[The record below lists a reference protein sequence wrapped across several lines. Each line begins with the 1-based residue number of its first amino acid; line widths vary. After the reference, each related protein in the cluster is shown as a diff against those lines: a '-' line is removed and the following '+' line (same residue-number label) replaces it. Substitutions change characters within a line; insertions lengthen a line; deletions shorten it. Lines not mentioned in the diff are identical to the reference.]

1 MEWTGR
7 NFSFALSSHRVPRTD
22 LEAFVSCCKDTPSRL
37 WDLSTGSTSSYIS
50 MIICGNGCNV
60 LAYDHVDQVMTPM
73 SCRVLRSG
81 STLLGG
87 YRKYVNPLERSWET
101 MLLFVRSLRAFDLE
115 RPGRE
120 IHRIDEIHG
129 IVSTIDDDYANT
141 IAVRIHDMKMDLFPC
156 WIEEMSM
163 CLINSSLEHSTA
175 WYPCL
180 IHES

>member
-7 NFSFALSSHRVPRTD
+7 NFSFARSLCRVPRTD
-22 LEAFVSCCKDTPSRL
+22 LEAFVSCCKDTPIRL

-50 MIICGNGCNV
+50 TTICGNGCNAV
-60 LAYDHVDQVMTPM
+60 AYDHVDQVMTPM

-87 YRKYVNPLERSWET
+87 YRKYVNPLEIAWGT
-101 MLLFVRSLRAFDLE
+101 MLLCVRSLRAFDLE

-129 IVSTIDDDYANT
+129 IVSTIDDDYSNT
-141 IAVRIHDMKMDLFPC
+141 IAVRTNDMKMVFFPC
-156 WIEEMSM
+156 WMRRDVDV
-163 CLINSSLEHSTA
+163 INQF
-175 WYPCL
+175 
-180 IHES
+180 